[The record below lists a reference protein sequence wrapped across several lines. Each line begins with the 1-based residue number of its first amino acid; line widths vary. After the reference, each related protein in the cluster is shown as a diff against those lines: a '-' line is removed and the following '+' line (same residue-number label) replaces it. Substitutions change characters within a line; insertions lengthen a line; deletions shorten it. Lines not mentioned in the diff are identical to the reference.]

1 MNKRNNV
8 LLPLSNVFH
17 DGLVLIEY
25 EVLPAEAGLPEQID
39 IREAWIELCYA
50 DNPRRVN
57 ILGAFSESN
66 LMLAEDEAHEHYRSL
81 QKAYRERRGREALER
96 HRKLQE
102 ANQERDPRQL
112 ELLPDPY
119 GPVEAGNTRVGIPVS
134 IEHLRVLVDD

>member
-66 LMLAEDEAHEHYRSL
+66 LMLAEDEAHEHYRKL
-81 QKAYRERRGREALER
+81 QKADQERRRSKAHEHHQALQ
-96 HRKLQE
+96 KSVP
-102 ANQERDPRQL
+102 ERDSRQL
-112 ELLPDPY
+112 ELFPDTY
-119 GPVEAGNTRVGIPVS
+119 GSVEAGNTRVGVPVS

>member
-39 IREAWIELCYA
+39 IREAWLELCYA

-81 QKAYRERRGREALER
+81 QKTYRERREAFER

-112 ELLPDPY
+112 ELFPEPN
-119 GPVEAGNTRVGIPVS
+119 GSVEAGATRSAVPVPTEYLS
-134 IEHLRVLVDD
+134 VLVDD

>member
-39 IREAWIELCYA
+39 IREAWLELCYA
-50 DNPRRVN
+50 DKPRRVN

-66 LMLAEDEAHEHYRSL
+66 LMLLEDEAHEHYRSL
-81 QKAYRERRGREALER
+81 QKTYRERREAFER

-112 ELLPDPY
+112 ELFPEPN
-119 GPVEAGNTRVGIPVS
+119 GSVEAGNTRVGIPVS

>member
-39 IREAWIELCYA
+39 IREAWLELCYA

-81 QKAYRERRGREALER
+81 QKTYRERREAFER

-119 GPVEAGNTRVGIPVS
+119 GSVEAGNTRVGIPVS